1 VLKPEKVMPLDKEDL
16 SVNSKFCTRC
26 RLHEEATQSVPGE
39 GNENAEV
46 MLVGEGPGKTEDEKG
61 RPFVGRGGKK
71 LEELLE
77 SQSISREETYI
88 TNIVKHRPPEN
99 RTPRR
104 DEIEACFPFLR
115 GEIEQINPS
124 LIVPLGNTATREFL
138 DTNEGITSLRGETYS
153 WENGTKLLPTYHPSY
168 LLRNLSG
175 DGMSP
180 EEEARLDFKR
190 IKEEL
195 A

>member
-1 VLKPEKVMPLDKEDL
+1 MPLGKKDIL
-16 SVNSKFCTRC
+16 SNLESCTRC
-26 RLHEEATQSVPGE
+26 RLHGKATQAVPGE
-39 GNENAEV
+39 GNDNAEI

-99 RTPRR
+99 RSPRR

-138 DTNEGITSLRGETYS
+138 DTDDGITSLRGEVYS
-153 WENGTKLLPTYHPSY
+153 WKDGIKILPTYHPSY

>member
-1 VLKPEKVMPLDKEDL
+1 MPLGKKDIL
-16 SVNSKFCTRC
+16 SNLESCTRC
-26 RLHEEATQSVPGE
+26 RLHGKATQAVPGE
-39 GNENAEV
+39 GNDNAEI

-99 RTPRR
+99 RSPRR

-115 GEIEQINPS
+115 GEIEQVNPAM
-124 LIVPLGNTATREFL
+124 IVPLGNTATREFL

-153 WENGTKLLPTYHPSY
+153 WENGIKLLPTYHPSY

-180 EEEARLDFKR
+180 EEEALHDFTR
-190 IKEEL
+190 IRKKL